1 MIQKTVLCGVLYCTV
16 CCKTTSYEYMLQKY
30 ILYDAKTPYIVQKIS
45 YMLQKKHLICCNN
58 TFIINSKR
66 QVYKE
71 TLYNT
76 HVKSPINN
84 INKGNTHILT
94 RVKGRARAKCVFNK
108 PFSLWG

>member
-1 MIQKTVLCGVLYCTV
+1 MIQKQCYVVYYTVQYVAKQLRTSI
-16 CCKTTSYEYMLQKY
+16 CCKNTFYMMQ
-30 ILYDAKTPYIVQKIS
+30 KTPYIVQKIS